1 MSLRT
6 VPSEWAIEKF
16 GKDYAWTLGQLLPKA
31 IATGVSLK
39 IDAQQASKLEK
50 KNAYGGAWP
59 AVHEQIVDTISSLGI
74 GNPVTPK
81 GSQVPFIAVNGH
93 LLTPFDF
100 AKRPSTKLTDPSVTR
115 RLNKTLRRILRQWGP
130 EPSSEQLTLDVELP
144 LASETAALILPAHAA
159 VRGVVIVYFAANA
172 DVGLLSVGWGEA
184 ALANDELAWQHTE
197 WILPPNQTND
207 STGR

>member
-1 MSLRT
+1 
-6 VPSEWAIEKF
+6 
-16 GKDYAWTLGQLLPKA
+16 LPKA

-59 AVHEQIVDTISSLGI
+59 AVHEQIVDTINSLGI

-81 GSQVPFIAVNGH
+81 GSQVPFIGVNGH
-93 LLTPFDF
+93 LLAPFDY
-100 AKRPSTKLTDPSVTR
+100 AKQRSTRITDPSVTR
-115 RLNKTLRRILRQWGP
+115 RLNETLKRILRQWGP

-144 LASETAALILPAHAA
+144 QVSETITYSELILPAHVA

-172 DVGLLSVGWGEA
+172 DVGLLSVGW
-184 ALANDELAWQHTE
+184 
-197 WILPPNQTND
+197 ILPPNQTND